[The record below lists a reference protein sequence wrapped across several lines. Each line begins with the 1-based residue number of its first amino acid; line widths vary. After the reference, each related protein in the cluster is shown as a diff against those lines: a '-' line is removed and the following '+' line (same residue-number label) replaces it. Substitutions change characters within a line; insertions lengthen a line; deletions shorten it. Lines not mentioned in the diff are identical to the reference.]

1 MSKKLNTSFSNRP
14 GKYTGRC
21 FEESQQ
27 IMNDFVVQGYY
38 LNVDNTISFIHFGEE
53 TVGNVSALA
62 VTSKLTKLC
71 VREQNKRI

>member
-1 MSKKLNTSFSNRP
+1 MSEKLSTSFSNRP

-27 IMNDFVVQGYY
+27 IINDFVAQGYY
-38 LNVDNTISFIHFGEE
+38 LDVNNNISFIHFGEE
-53 TVGNVSALA
+53 TVGNLSALA

>member
-1 MSKKLNTSFSNRP
+1 MDDVSKNFK
-14 GKYTGRC
+14 
-21 FEESQQ
+21 

-38 LNVDNTISFIHFGEE
+38 LIVNNTISLIHFGEE
-53 TVGNVSALA
+53 TVGNLSALA